1 MTLNRKPD
9 AFGTFVDPYVLKK
22 LESIPKDDIY
32 GLSIFAVR
40 FFRYLL
46 RYSDFDEFHL
56 FSLGLPSEIQES
68 GLSKSDPRVRVRPLR
83 DFGPALDETN
93 FVVLHN
99 AWGVHI
105 GPWIDLRNRLANRNI
120 PVTGLTHTISYQSL
134 LSRTVLTMALGM
146 KPWDSIICTSEC
158 AVTAMQNWISHLRD
172 GLGESLGVDYQ
183 GRLDRIPLGVDSEIF
198 CRRDKGESRLRF
210 GLPQDHVI
218 ILYLGRFSP
227 YDKMDLAPLLL
238 AFKNAIRQESQR
250 CTLVL
255 AGADSR
261 FNYADR
267 VMEIAGRAGVSDSVR
282 ILRDLPDS
290 DVPLLYSAA
299 DIFISPSDNLQETF
313 GQTVIEAMASELP
326 VICSDWDGYRD
337 LVVDG
342 KTGYLIPTYWQ
353 ECDSLIC
360 DYSGLWE
367 PSVTHFYLSQ
377 TITVDV
383 DRMAAALRELISSAE
398 LRASMGAEGRRRTLE
413 LYDWSIVIRSYVDV
427 WGELNRLASSQPFA
441 PQSSSW
447 YRPSFF
453 STFKHY
459 ATSMIEPATLVRAT
473 NNENPLPWYEELDSW
488 IRPEVI
494 EAIREHSQEAI
505 SVEELEAVIRKA
517 TDAGL
522 EEYRFHLLWML
533 KYHEMK
539 KL

>member
-1 MTLNRKPD
+1 MTINRKPD
-9 AFGTFVDPYVLKK
+9 AFGTFVDPFVLKK

-56 FSLGLPSEIQES
+56 FNLGLPSEIHES
-68 GLSKSDPRVRVRPLR
+68 GLSKSDSRVRVRPLR

-99 AWGVHI
+99 PWGVHI
-105 GPWIDLRNRLANRNI
+105 GPWIDLRNRLGNRNI

-172 GLGESLGVDYQ
+172 GLGGSLGVDYQ
-183 GRLDRIPLGVDSEIF
+183 GRLDKIPLGVDSEIF
-198 CRRDKGESRLRF
+198 CRRDKGESRRRF
-210 GLPQDHVI
+210 GLPQDHII

-238 AFKNAIRQESQR
+238 AFKNAIRQESR
-250 CTLVL
+250 TCTLVL

-261 FNYADR
+261 FNYAER
-267 VMEIAGRAGVSDSVR
+267 VMEIAGRVGVSDSVR

-299 DIFISPSDNLQETF
+299 DVFISPSDNLQETF

-342 KTGYLIPTYWQ
+342 RTGYLIPTYWQ

-377 TITVDV
+377 TVAVDV

-398 LRASMGAEGRRRTLE
+398 LRASMGAEGRRRALE
-413 LYDWSIVIRSYVDV
+413 LYDWSTVIRSYVDA
-427 WGELNRLASSQPFA
+427 WGELNQLASSQPFV
-441 PQSSSW
+441 PQPSSW

-473 NNENPLPWYEELDSW
+473 NNETPVPWYEELDSW

-505 SVEELEAVIRKA
+505 SVEELEAAIRKA
-517 TDAGL
+517 TGVPR
-522 EEYRFHLLWML
+522 EEFRFHLLWMV
-533 KYHEMK
+533 KYHEIR

>member
-9 AFGTFVDPYVLKK
+9 AFGTFVDPFVLKK

-172 GLGESLGVDYQ
+172 GLGESLGVNYQ

-198 CRRDKGESRLRF
+198 CRRDKGESRHQF

-238 AFKNAIRQESQR
+238 AFKNAIRQESR
-250 CTLVL
+250 PCTLVL

-267 VMEIAGRAGVSDSVR
+267 VMEIAGRVGVSDSVR

-299 DIFISPSDNLQETF
+299 DVFISPSDNLQETF

-353 ECDSLIC
+353 ECDSVIC

-377 TITVDV
+377 TVTVDV

-441 PQSSSW
+441 PQLSSW

-517 TDAGL
+517 AGAGL
-522 EEYRFHLLWML
+522 EEFRFHLLWML

>member
-1 MTLNRKPD
+1 MTLNKKPN
-9 AFGTFVDPYVLKK
+9 AFGTFVDPFVLKK

-56 FSLGLPSEIQES
+56 FSLGLPSETRES
-68 GLSKSDPRVRVRPLR
+68 RLSESDSRIRIRPLN
-83 DFGPALDETN
+83 DFGPALSETN

-99 AWGVHI
+99 PWGVHI
-105 GPWIDLRNRLANRNI
+105 GPLIDLRNRVGNRNI

-146 KPWDSIICTSEC
+146 KPWDSIICTAEC
-158 AVTAMQNWISHLRD
+158 AVVTMQNWISHLRD
-172 GLGESLGVDYQ
+172 ELGERINVDYQ
-183 GRLDRIPLGVDSEIF
+183 GRLDKIPLGVDSEIF
-198 CRRDKGESRLRF
+198 CRREKGESRRHF

-218 ILYLGRFSP
+218 ILYLGRFST

-238 AFKNAIRQESQR
+238 AFKNAMQQEGR
-250 CTLVL
+250 PCTLVM

-261 FNYADR
+261 FNYAAR
-267 VMEIAGRAGVSDSVR
+267 AMEIAGRVGVSDSVR
-282 ILRDLPDS
+282 IIRDIPDS

-299 DIFISPSDNLQETF
+299 DVFISPSDNLQETF

-377 TITVDV
+377 TVTVDV
-383 DRMAAALRELISSAE
+383 ELMAAALRELISSAE
-398 LRASMGAEGRRRTLE
+398 LRASMGAEGRRRVLE
-413 LYDWSIVIRSYVDV
+413 LYDWSIVIQSYADL
-427 WGELNRLASSQPFA
+427 WEELNQLAASQPFA
-441 PQSSSW
+441 RQPSSW
-447 YRPSFF
+447 FRPSFF

-459 ATSMIEPATLVRAT
+459 ATSMIEPVTQVRAT
-473 NNENPLPWYEELDSW
+473 NNENSLPWYEELDTW
-488 IRPEVI
+488 IKPEVLHS
-494 EAIREHSQEAI
+494 IREHSQKAI
-505 SVEELEAVIRKA
+505 SVEELEAVVRKA
-517 TDAGL
+517 TGASL
-522 EEYRFHLLWML
+522 EGFRFHLLWML
-533 KYHEMK
+533 KYNEMK
-539 KL
+539 KM